1 MGFIK
6 PIEQY
11 LFCNLLTKMHV
22 FMYLKDI
29 IRGREEMTKNIII
42 KTSVQKRFDSFMMHG
57 RVLFFSAP
65 CGFGKTVLADA
76 LLRGRNVLRQSAAD
90 PDCAI
95 PPSAQDWDILL
106 IDDLQFMQEEA
117 GQQALCE
124 LIRSSPERHF
134 VLLSR
139 GVPPGCLTAFQ
150 YTGLMTVLEAED
162 LLFDA
167 GDVRRLFQLSG
178 VNVTDSE
185 IDGILKESVGYPLGV
200 AITARC
206 MSPDKPWTPE
216 LVARVFHEVFLY
228 FETAIYRRF
237 DLPVRRFLLELAPF
251 ESFDLEMAR
260 MVSGDPRAGER
271 LDWIFR
277 YTTMLRYDDCQ
288 RFHFWS
294 GFRAFLLW
302 EMEREYTEEK
312 RKALI
317 SRGGLYYELKEDYAH
332 ALECYTSGG
341 DHSKVSEL
349 LVRNAELHPGMG
361 HYAEMEKYYRSLPE
375 AEILASPSLMQGM
388 SMLCALVMD
397 YEGSERWYG
406 ELQKF
411 VEHCGR
417 QDAAGKQAR
426 GRLAWL
432 DISLPQRG
440 VKGLTETIPA
450 VFRLLTNKEL
460 ALPSFSVTSALPSIM
475 NGGKDFSEWSKKD
488 DLLYKTIRLPVE
500 AVLGRD
506 SVCLADCAIAESKFE
521 KGEDVAGR
529 MLSLLP
535 QMNEVRNH
543 GTSDME
549 FAVSGLLAR
558 SQLANGQPTDARR
571 TIEVLHECFVE
582 RGLTRFLPNM
592 DAMLCRI
599 DMHTGDLDAADA
611 WYREKAP
618 REPTHLNVMRRYQYL
633 TQAMVELADGRPDAA
648 LLTLA
653 PLEPYIQNCARIIDG
668 IHLNVLTAIAL
679 RRKKD
684 ERWRERLTAA
694 LDAATEYRFIRT
706 VSVYGTAVLPLLEA
720 LNWDGDKAWS
730 KRLMAA
736 VRMQAAFYP
745 HFLESRLAPGEE
757 LTPTELQILHLICA
771 DKSNAEIAQIMDV
784 KLPTVKTHVSHI
796 LDKLDVKRRAEA
808 RTAAKKLRLIPDDL

>member
-1 MGFIK
+1 M
-6 PIEQY
+6 
-11 LFCNLLTKMHV
+11 
-22 FMYLKDI
+22 
-29 IRGREEMTKNIII
+29 
-42 KTSVQKRFDSFMMHG
+42 
-57 RVLFFSAP
+57 
-65 CGFGKTVLADA
+65 
-76 LLRGRNVLRQSAAD
+76 
-90 PDCAI
+90 
-95 PPSAQDWDILL
+95 
-106 IDDLQFMQEEA
+106 
-117 GQQALCE
+117 
-124 LIRSSPERHF
+124 
-134 VLLSR
+134 
-139 GVPPGCLTAFQ
+139 
-150 YTGLMTVLEAED
+150 
-162 LLFDA
+162 
-167 GDVRRLFQLSG
+167 
-178 VNVTDSE
+178 
-185 IDGILKESVGYPLGV
+185 
-200 AITARC
+200 
-206 MSPDKPWTPE
+206 
-216 LVARVFHEVFLY
+216 FHEVFLY

-271 LDWIFR
+271 LDWLLR

-288 RFHFWS
+288 RFRFWS
-294 GFRAFLLW
+294 GFRAFLRW

-317 SRGGLYYELKEDYAH
+317 SRGGLYYELKED
-332 ALECYTSGG
+332 YTSGG

-411 VEHCGR
+411 AEHCDR

-426 GRLAWL
+426 SRLAWL

-450 VFRLLTNKEL
+450 VFRLLTNKEV

-488 DLLYKTIRLPVE
+488 DLLYKTLRIPVE

-506 SVCLADCAIAESKFE
+506 GVCLADCAIAESKFE
-521 KGEDVAGR
+521 KGADVTGR

-535 QMNEVRNH
+535 QLNEVRNQ
-543 GTSDME
+543 GTPDME
-549 FAVSGLLAR
+549 FAISGLLAR
-558 SQLANGQPTDARR
+558 SQLANGQAMDARR

-582 RGLTRFLPNM
+582 SGLTRFLPNM

-653 PLEPYIQNCARIIDG
+653 PLEPYIKNCARIIDG
-668 IHLNVLTAIAL
+668 IHLNVLTAIVL

-720 LNWDGDKAWS
+720 LDWDGDKAWR

-745 HFLESRLAPGEE
+745 HFLEPSLVPGEE
-757 LTPTELQILHLICA
+757 LTPTELQVLHLLCA

-808 RTAAKKLRLIPDDL
+808 RTAAKKLNLVQDDL

>member
-1 MGFIK
+1 
-6 PIEQY
+6 
-11 LFCNLLTKMHV
+11 
-22 FMYLKDI
+22 
-29 IRGREEMTKNIII
+29 MTENIII
-42 KTSVQKRFDSFMMHG
+42 KPSVQKRFDSFMAHG

-76 LLRGRNVLRQSAAD
+76 LLHGQNVLRQSAAD
-90 PDCAI
+90 LDCAI
-95 PPSAQDWDILL
+95 PPSEQDWDILL
-106 IDDLQFMQEEA
+106 IDDLQLMQEEA

-124 LIRSSPERHF
+124 LIRSSPERRF

-150 YTGLMTVLEAED
+150 YTGLMTVLEADD

-167 GDVRRLFQLSG
+167 DDVRRLFQLSG

-271 LDWIFR
+271 LDWLLR

-294 GFRAFLLW
+294 GFRAFLRW
-302 EMEREYTEEK
+302 EMDREYTEEK
-312 RKALI
+312 RKALF

-411 VEHCGR
+411 VEHCDR

-450 VFRLLTNKEL
+450 VFRLLTNKEV

-488 DLLYKTIRLPVE
+488 DLLYKTLRIPVE

-506 SVCLADCAIAESKFE
+506 GVCLADCAIAESKFE
-521 KGEDVAGR
+521 KGADVTGR

-535 QMNEVRNH
+535 QLNEVRNQ
-543 GTSDME
+543 GTPDME
-549 FAVSGLLAR
+549 FAISGLLAR
-558 SQLANGQPTDARR
+558 SQLANGQAMDARR

-582 RGLTRFLPNM
+582 SGLTRFLPNM

-633 TQAMVELADGRPDAA
+633 TQAMVELEDGRPDTVQ
-648 LLTLA
+648 LTLA
-653 PLEPYIQNCARIIDG
+653 PLEPYVQNCARIIDG

-720 LNWDGDKAWS
+720 LDWDGDKAWR

-736 VRMQAAFYP
+736 VRTQAAFYP
-745 HFLESRLAPGEE
+745 HFLEPSLVPGEE
-757 LTPTELQILHLICA
+757 LTPTELQVLHLLCA

>member
-139 GVPPGCLTAFQ
+139 GAPLGCLMAFQ
-150 YTGLMTVLEAED
+150 YTGLMTVLEADD

-167 GDVRRLFQLSG
+167 DDVRRLFQLSG
-178 VNVTDSE
+178 ANVTDNE
-185 IDGILKESVGYPLGV
+185 IDGILKESLGYPLGV

-206 MSPDKPWTPE
+206 MSQNKPWTPE

-349 LVRNAELHPGMG
+349 LVRTAELHPGMG

-450 VFRLLTNKEL
+450 VFRLLTNKEV

>member
-1 MGFIK
+1 
-6 PIEQY
+6 
-11 LFCNLLTKMHV
+11 
-22 FMYLKDI
+22 
-29 IRGREEMTKNIII
+29 MTKNIII
-42 KTSVQKRFDSFMMHG
+42 KTSVQKRFDSFMVHG

-76 LLRGRNVLRQSAAD
+76 LLHGQNVLRQSAAD
-90 PDCAI
+90 PGCAI
-95 PPSAQDWDILL
+95 PPSEQDWDILL
-106 IDDLQFMQEEA
+106 IDDLQLMQEEA

-124 LIRSSPERHF
+124 LIRSSPERRF

-150 YTGLMTVLEAED
+150 YTGLMTVLEADD

-206 MSPDKPWTPE
+206 MSPNKPWTPE

-237 DLPVRRFLLELAPF
+237 DLPVRHFLLELAPF

-271 LDWIFR
+271 LDWILR
-277 YTTMLRYDDCQ
+277 YTTMLRYEDCQ

-312 RKALI
+312 RKALF

-332 ALECYTSGG
+332 ALECYTSSG

-375 AEILASPSLMQGM
+375 TEILASPSLMQGM

-488 DLLYKTIRLPVE
+488 DLLYKTLRLPVE

-506 SVCLADCAIAESKFE
+506 GVCLADCAIAESKFE
-521 KGEDVAGR
+521 KGADVTRR

-535 QMNEVRNH
+535 QLNEVRNQ
-543 GTSDME
+543 GTPDME

-558 SQLANGQPTDARR
+558 SQMANGQPTDARR
-571 TIEVLHECFVE
+571 TIEVLRECFAE

-618 REPTHLNVMRRYQYL
+618 CEPTHLNVMRRYQYL
-633 TQAMVELADGRPDAA
+633 TQAMVEIMQNRPDAA
-648 LLTLA
+648 LLTLS
-653 PLEPYIQNCARIIDG
+653 PMEPYIQNCARIIDG

-679 RRKKD
+679 YRKKD
-684 ERWRERLTAA
+684 EQWRGRLTAA
-694 LDAATEYRFIRT
+694 LGAAAEYSFITT
-706 VSVYGTAVLPLLEA
+706 VSMYGTAVLSLLEA
-720 LNWDGDKAWS
+720 LDWDGDKKWY
-730 KRLMAA
+730 KQIIAA

-745 HFLESRLAPGEE
+745 DFLAPRLAPGEE
-757 LTPTELQILHLICA
+757 LTPTELQILHLLCA

-808 RTAAKKLRLIPDDL
+808 RTAAKKLHLVQDDL

>member
-1 MGFIK
+1 
-6 PIEQY
+6 
-11 LFCNLLTKMHV
+11 
-22 FMYLKDI
+22 
-29 IRGREEMTKNIII
+29 MTKNIII
-42 KTSVQKRFDSFMMHG
+42 KTSVQKRFDSFMVHG

-90 PDCAI
+90 PGCAI
-95 PPSAQDWDILL
+95 PPSEQDWDILL
-106 IDDLQFMQEEA
+106 IDDLQLMQEEA

-124 LIRSSPERHF
+124 LIRSSPERRF

-150 YTGLMTVLEAED
+150 YTGLMTVLEADD

-271 LDWIFR
+271 LDWLLR

-294 GFRAFLLW
+294 GFRAFLRW

-312 RKALI
+312 RKALF

-411 VEHCGR
+411 AEHCDR

-450 VFRLLTNKEL
+450 VFRLLTNKEV

-488 DLLYKTIRLPVE
+488 DLLYKTLRIPVE

-506 SVCLADCAIAESKFE
+506 GVCLADCAIAESKFE
-521 KGEDVAGR
+521 KGADVTGR

-535 QMNEVRNH
+535 QLNEVRNQ
-543 GTSDME
+543 GTPDME

-558 SQLANGQPTDARR
+558 SQMANGKPADARR
-571 TIEVLHECFVE
+571 TIEVLRECFAE

-653 PLEPYIQNCARIIDG
+653 PLEPYIKNCARIIDG

-720 LNWDGDKAWS
+720 LDWDGDKAWR

-736 VRMQAAFYP
+736 VRTQAAFYP
-745 HFLESRLAPGEE
+745 HFLEPSLVPGEE
-757 LTPTELQILHLICA
+757 LTPTELQVLHLLCA